1 MVWIP
6 PIQNSRGC
14 EWVKF
19 FPGRRQGEG
28 LRGTGSLRNPGP
40 WSARL
45 GLPGMGQSPGSRF
58 RCLGPRTHTVRT
70 KGASFCLKAPAARL
84 PHRNISATRTLYH
97 LLAFLLTD
105 RTTGQTPWAP
115 ARSTPQLP
123 SHALYAGSSFQLRE
137 GIGQLNWPAR
147 ARGRGSAAG
156 GLVRRR
162 NTQRRIAIGSYGE
175 RFAPAPGCQLG
186 CKDRGGRC

>member
-1 MVWIP
+1 MILGNTRKPTVLLPLKSKPYQEKASSGLLGSNPLKVRSAQLAKLMVWIP

-84 PHRNISATRTLYH
+84 PHRNISATGTLYH
-97 LLAFLLTD
+97 LLAFPLTD

-115 ARSTPQLP
+115 ARST
-123 SHALYAGSSFQLRE
+123 S
-137 GIGQLNWPAR
+137 
-147 ARGRGSAAG
+147 
-156 GLVRRR
+156 
-162 NTQRRIAIGSYGE
+162 
-175 RFAPAPGCQLG
+175 PAPLTRTLR
-186 CKDRGGRC
+186 KLLLPASGGYWPVKLAC